1 MDALIDILFLPPA
14 FASPFTICVLISTA
28 MLMVASSLPK
38 TLHRSI
44 CHLERLSR
52 YCNFKQKQYCPHAA
66 MLRQLEQN
74 VPINQFKELF
84 GVKYY

>member
-14 FASPFTICVLISTA
+14 FANPFTICVLISTA

-44 CHLERLSR
+44 CHTSILQLQTKTILSACCDAKTTR
-52 YCNFKQKQYCPHAA
+52 TKCAY
-66 MLRQLEQN
+66 
-74 VPINQFKELF
+74 
-84 GVKYY
+84 